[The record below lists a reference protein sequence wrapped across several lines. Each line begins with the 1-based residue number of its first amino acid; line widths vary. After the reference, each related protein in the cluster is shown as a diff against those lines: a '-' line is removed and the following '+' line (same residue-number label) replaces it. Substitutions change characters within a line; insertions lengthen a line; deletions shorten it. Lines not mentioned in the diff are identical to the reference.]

1 MIVTGQSGLGGF
13 CSTSGKRNRCQPANG
28 SELECPQIKVKQ
40 RLALR
45 PRWMLGSSVS
55 VSGWGRRCCGYR
67 QRIPCRFLRG
77 RMLEPTPGSGCPLSK
92 LGPWGDCRKEQRPG
106 WVKGHQG
113 QALNVCIGLLEFK
126 VQATSNLLQYP
137 GDPAMHTS

>member
-55 VSGWGRRCCGYR
+55 VSVSGAVVTGR
-67 QRIPCRFLRG
+67 
-77 RMLEPTPGSGCPLSK
+77 GS
-92 LGPWGDCRKEQRPG
+92 
-106 WVKGHQG
+106 
-113 QALNVCIGLLEFK
+113 
-126 VQATSNLLQYP
+126 
-137 GDPAMHTS
+137 PAGFCEEEC